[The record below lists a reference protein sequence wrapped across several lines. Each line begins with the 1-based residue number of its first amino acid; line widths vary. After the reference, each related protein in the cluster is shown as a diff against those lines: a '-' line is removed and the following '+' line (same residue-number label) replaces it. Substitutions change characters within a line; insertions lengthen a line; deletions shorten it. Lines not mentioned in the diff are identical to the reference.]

1 MSNIWVTS
9 DWHFNHD
16 KEFIWKARGFNSI
29 SEMNEAIV
37 ERCKHLIKDEDT
49 VYVLGDCMMSADA
62 AAGIELIKQI
72 PGHKFLALGNHDT
85 DSRVALYKQ
94 NNLFEDICW
103 GYMIKKGK
111 KKLLLTHYPTLVS
124 NGETSNGIY
133 NIHGHTHSK
142 DKVVD
147 TLPYCYN
154 VNLDAH
160 DCYPVNLEE
169 IKL

>member
-16 KEFIWKARGFNSI
+16 KEFIWKVRGFNSV

-37 ERCKHLIKDEDT
+37 ERCKRLIKDED
-49 VYVLGDCMMSADA
+49 VIYVLGDCMMGSNA
-62 AAGIELIKQI
+62 AAGIELIKQV
-72 PGHKFLALGNHDT
+72 PGRKFLVLGNHDT

-94 NNLFEDICW
+94 HNLFEDISW
-103 GYMIKKGK
+103 GHMFKKGK
-111 KKLLLTHYPTLVS
+111 KKFLFTHYPTLVS
-124 NGETSNGIY
+124 NGKTSSGIY

-142 DKVVD
+142 NKIID

-154 VNLDAH
+154 VNLEAH